1 MGKGGQNIK
10 AQQQQRA
17 VRRPEGGKEPA
28 MRKEPTKDEFYLVT
42 EQQWH
47 MQRYV
52 EAFYLGHQDVFD
64 VCHIYLPESDL
75 LCVDRSFGY
84 GV

>member
-17 VRRPEGGKEPA
+17 LRRPEGGKEP
-28 MRKEPTKDEFYLVT
+28 RKEPTKDEFYLVT

-52 EAFYLGHQDVFD
+52 ARILS
-64 VCHIYLPESDL
+64 LS
-75 LCVDRSFGY
+75 
-84 GV
+84 